1 MNNILFI
8 LIDYRNTIKDIM
20 WYRIDFDIAS
30 NDWRYYVIFYIN
42 NIQLRTQKNIYNF
55 KYLYYQLNKLL

>member
-20 WYRIDFDIAS
+20 WYRIDFILHPTIDDIMLYS
-30 NDWRYYVIFYIN
+30 TSI
-42 NIQLRTQKNIYNF
+42 IYN
-55 KYLYYQLNKLL
+55 

>member
-42 NIQLRTQKNIYNF
+42 NIQLRTQKNIYII
-55 KYLYYQLNKLL
+55 LNIFIIN